1 VAEPVQAGKAKVTQK
16 EPQKPRGAKILVV
29 DDEEAILTF
38 LSRLLSEWG
47 HSVETIN
54 NANTALEKLNAE
66 RYSLVLLDIKLPGMS
81 GIELY
86 QHIEEIAPALARR
99 VMFITGDIM
108 EGTTRAF
115 LDKTGAPYITKP
127 LDIEVLKK
135 TINRTLNQTQVITKA
150 SG

>member
-1 VAEPVQAGKAKVTQK
+1 
-16 EPQKPRGAKILVV
+16 VV
-29 DDEEAILTF
+29 DDEKAILTF
-38 LSRLLSEWG
+38 LSRLLTDMG

-54 NANTALEKLNAE
+54 NVDTALEKLNTE

-86 QHIEEIAPALARR
+86 HHIEEIAPALTRR

-108 EGTTRAF
+108 EGTTRGF
-115 LDKTGAPYITKP
+115 LEKTGAPYITKP
-127 LDIEVLKK
+127 LDIEVLKNM
-135 TINRTLNQTQVITKA
+135 INRALNQTQVTAKA

>member
-1 VAEPVQAGKAKVTQK
+1 
-16 EPQKPRGAKILVV
+16 
-29 DDEEAILTF
+29 
-38 LSRLLSEWG
+38 
-47 HSVETIN
+47 
-54 NANTALEKLNAE
+54 
-66 RYSLVLLDIKLPGMS
+66 MS

-135 TINRTLNQTQVITKA
+135 TINSILTGGAQRLTA
-150 SG
+150 